1 MKIKAYF
8 IAILISI
15 IATSSCSLTNEQLYE
30 TKSFYFEDKG
40 DSLSAVLNVPKGID
54 LTKPFPLLIFVH
66 GDGATNADNFG
77 YYTYIWNILAENGI
91 ASMSWNKKG
100 VEGSSGNWLTQSM
113 LNRAEEVVS
122 AIESIQEEHDQQ
134 FSSIGL
140 IGFSQG
146 AWVLPKVS
154 TISKYPHYMISVSG
168 AINWKRQ
175 SNYLT
180 KKRLAGMAK
189 NDKEIA
195 RAIEDNKESFT
206 LFENSYA
213 EYLLDAE
220 KKCAE
225 LAQED
230 CAVISPDRFNFI
242 KKNINSDNSADLINI
257 EHPVFAMFG
266 EDDLNVDSHESYT
279 VFDSIFSKSKAQNFK
294 IKMYPKASHGLLKS
308 DQFNKLDP
316 GLWFLMKMDFYGKD
330 AFADEVLNDMVDFA
344 LKHKTPQDK

>member
-8 IAILISI
+8 IIILISI

-54 LTKPFPLLIFVH
+54 LTEPFPLLVFVH
-66 GDGATNADNFG
+66 GDGENNANNFG
-77 YYTYIWNILAENGI
+77 YYNYIWNILAENGI

-100 VEGSSGNWLTQSM
+100 VEGSSGNWLNQSM

-122 AIESIQEEHDQQ
+122 AIDAIQEDPNQQ

-154 TISKYPHYMISVSG
+154 TISKYPDYMISVSG

-180 KKRLAGMAK
+180 KIRLARMGK

-195 RAIEDNKESFT
+195 QGIKDNIESFI

-213 EYLLDAE
+213 EYLVDAE

-225 LAQED
+225 LEQED

-242 KKNINSDNSADLINI
+242 KKNINSDNSAELINI
-257 EHPVFAMFG
+257 EYPVFAMFG

-279 VFDSIFSKSKAQNFK
+279 VFDSIFSKSNAQNFK
-294 IKMYPKASHGLLKS
+294 IKMYPKAGHALLKS
-308 DQFNKLDP
+308 DQFNKLDI
-316 GLWFLMKMDFYGKD
+316 GLWFLLKMDFYGKD
-330 AFADEVLNDMVDFA
+330 AFADEVLNDIVEFA
-344 LKHKTPQDK
+344 LKQKVPQDK